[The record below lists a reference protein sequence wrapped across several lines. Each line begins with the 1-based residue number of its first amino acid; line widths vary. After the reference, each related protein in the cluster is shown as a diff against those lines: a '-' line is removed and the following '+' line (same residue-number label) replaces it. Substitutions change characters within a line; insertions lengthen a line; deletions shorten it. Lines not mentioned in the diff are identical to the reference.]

1 MQDMKLFLLYL
12 FLIVVGG
19 MISYFL
25 INKVILPFLEKI
37 GEISARKLMR
47 NSKQMI
53 KNVLMVFEVLVI
65 IATMALIYFV
75 FQIIIGTDIEKIK
88 WSILSV
94 VCAYSIFVVIVSR
107 IKLDVEKELGALN
120 SVIQKLL
127 VKINKDN
134 YLINRLDILFGKTAL
149 SLMIHI
155 TIICVL
161 FVGAVNFKHMPYQ
174 IYYIVIIILPISLIT
189 FIYFTDRDIVS
200 QNMRRIL
207 SYFLLM
213 MIALG
218 KGYNDFKI
226 LMGID
231 TPNQFNDYLVF
242 LFLTVFIAMDRL
254 IKSIVDDYV
263 AYHKPKKKVEV
274 ME

>member
-1 MQDMKLFLLYL
+1 M
-12 FLIVVGG
+12 
-19 MISYFL
+19 
-25 INKVILPFLEKI
+25 
-37 GEISARKLMR
+37 A
-47 NSKQMI
+47 
-53 KNVLMVFEVLVI
+53 FEVLII

-75 FQIIIGTDIEKIK
+75 FQIIIGTDIEKMK

-94 VCAYSIFVVIVSR
+94 VCAYPIFLVIVSR
-107 IKLDVEKELGALN
+107 VNFDVEKELGTFN
-120 SVIQKLL
+120 GVIQKM
-127 VKINKDN
+127 VSKINKKD
-134 YLINRLDILFGKTAL
+134 YLINRLDILFLETTL

-161 FVGAVNFKHMPYQ
+161 FAGAVNFEHMPYQ

-189 FIYFTDRDIVS
+189 FIYFTDRDLVS

-226 LMGID
+226 LIGID
-231 TPNQFNDYLVF
+231 TPNQFNDYIVF

-254 IKSIVDDYV
+254 IKSIVDDYIV
-263 AYHKPKKKVEV
+263 YHDPKKKEALNDRG
-274 ME
+274 E